1 MSTEKKW
8 IEIKA
13 LETYPEA
20 EKTEIEQAMQFAVE
34 QVIRNLP
41 EFTEAFPG
49 PNSFGNFYKPG
60 ENVEWTTGFWTGEIW
75 LSYENAKTGEERKR
89 LKNAGKIQV
98 ESFLNRIQQRIDVD
112 HHDMG
117 FLYSL
122 SCVAAYKLTGM
133 EMAKQAAFAAADNL
147 ISRYQPKGDFLQ
159 AWGEMEPG

>member
-60 ENVEWTTGFWTGEIW
+60 ENVEWTTGFWTEKSGFPM
-75 LSYENAKTGEERKR
+75 KMQRRERREK
-89 LKNAGKIQV
+89 
-98 ESFLNRIQQRIDVD
+98 D
-112 HHDMG
+112 
-117 FLYSL
+117 
-122 SCVAAYKLTGM
+122 
-133 EMAKQAAFAAADNL
+133 
-147 ISRYQPKGDFLQ
+147 
-159 AWGEMEPG
+159 

>member
-49 PNSFGNFYKPG
+49 CK
-60 ENVEWTTGFWTGEIW
+60 TALEI
-75 LSYENAKTGEERKR
+75 STNQEKT
-89 LKNAGKIQV
+89 
-98 ESFLNRIQQRIDVD
+98 
-112 HHDMG
+112 
-117 FLYSL
+117 
-122 SCVAAYKLTGM
+122 
-133 EMAKQAAFAAADNL
+133 
-147 ISRYQPKGDFLQ
+147 
-159 AWGEMEPG
+159 